1 MTMKWDHRKVSIDAF
16 KHALKTHGHISL
28 LTLAIWSDT
37 LSKQKGSNI
46 KVKKVYSLLENTPIH
61 EKEKEKEL

>member
-28 LTLAIWSDT
+28 FSLAVWSDI
-37 LSKQKGSNI
+37 LSKHNESNI
-46 KVKKVYSLLENTPIH
+46 KVKKVYSLLEGTPIH
-61 EKEKEKEL
+61 EKGK